1 MNILTTNKM
10 QRYLSVF
17 VLMIVSFQFI
27 QETTYAEVYSPVI
40 IEPYDEASLEKIN
53 RSFTS
58 IKTYMGKVMADGTAL
73 KEAAKN
79 NAANPTLG
87 NGAELIEKTGR
98 SINTSVEFLNKS
110 EAALGRAIPEIRKYK
125 EHLRKM
131 AKSMGPQ
138 SGNASF
144 SGETK
149 WAEAEV
155 KALESFIN
163 EMEEMRDHFKKMKQ
177 DYAAVSSAWVHSTQ
191 IKRELKAVF
200 NDGKIGSIRKEI
212 AQSIE
217 AIYETRS
224 LIMDQLK
231 ESSISNST
239 GSYEDGKDAYRS
251 AINKYFDN

>member
-1 MNILTTNKM
+1 MNILITNKM
-10 QRYLSVF
+10 QCYLAVF
-17 VLMIVSFQFI
+17 ILMIVFFQFT
-27 QETTYAEVYSPVI
+27 QKTVLAEVHSPVI

-58 IKTYMGKVMADGTAL
+58 IKTYMGKVIADGTAL
-73 KEAAKN
+73 KEAAKRN
-79 NAANPTLG
+79 TTNPTPA

-98 SINTSVEFLNKS
+98 AINTNVEFLSKS

-125 EHLRKM
+125 EHLRRM
-131 AKSMGPQ
+131 IKSMEKQ
-138 SGNASF
+138 NENSSL

-149 WAEAEV
+149 WAEDEV
-155 KALESFIN
+155 KALESFLN
-163 EMEEMRDHFKKMKQ
+163 EIEEMRDDFKKMKQ

-191 IKRELKAVF
+191 IERELKVVF

-217 AIYETRS
+217 VIYETKN
-224 LIMDQLK
+224 LILGQLK
-231 ESSISNST
+231 EGSISDST
-239 GSYEDGKDAYRS
+239 DSYEEGKDAYRS

>member
-1 MNILTTNKM
+1 MNIIINKI
-10 QRYLSVF
+10 QRYLAVF
-17 VLMIVSFQFI
+17 VLMIVGFQFI
-27 QETTYAEVYSPVI
+27 HETVQAEVYSPVI

-58 IKTYMGKVMADGTAL
+58 IKTYMGKVIADGTAL
-73 KEAAKN
+73 KEAAKRN
-79 NAANPTLG
+79 TTNPTPA

-98 SINTSVEFLNKS
+98 AINTNVEFLSKS

-125 EHLRKM
+125 EHLRRM
-131 AKSMGPQ
+131 IKSMEKQ
-138 SGNASF
+138 NENSSL

-149 WAEAEV
+149 WAEDEV
-155 KALESFIN
+155 KALESFLN
-163 EMEEMRDHFKKMKQ
+163 EMEEMRDDFKKMKQ

-191 IKRELKAVF
+191 IERELKVVF

-217 AIYETRS
+217 VIYETKN
-224 LIMDQLK
+224 LILGQLK
-231 ESSISNST
+231 EGSISNST
-239 GSYEDGKDAYRS
+239 GCYEEGKDAYRS